1 MCAVCR
7 NEPCDCRCPNAPDPE
22 PIHNC
27 VLCGCGIYRGDK
39 YWDSPDGAICSAC
52 VKDMS
57 AEEILEVLGEELKE
71 AKGEEW

>member
-1 MCAVCR
+1 
-7 NEPCDCRCPNAPDPE
+7 
-22 PIHNC
+22 

-57 AEEILEVLGEELKE
+57 AEEILEILGEELKE